1 MSALFLPFK
10 SPEASCP
17 FSPLESSVEPS
28 QGIRY
33 VSGDSDNDE
42 ELELLPAVNQGLYP
56 FGAGSYSIL
65 NFAVMSE

>member
-17 FSPLESSVEPS
+17 FSPLKSSVELP

-33 VSGDSDNDE
+33 VSGDSDKDE
-42 ELELLPAVNQGLYP
+42 EPELDPAVSPGLYP
-56 FGAGSYSIL
+56 FGGGSYSIL
-65 NFAVMSE
+65 NLVYYI